1 MKFMRQPR
9 YEHFELTYRDPE
21 NIWAFLGNGRTI
33 SQVKYGKDAPV
44 PYIRND
50 EDQLWDIE

>member
-1 MKFMRQPR
+1 MRHPR
-9 YEHFELTYRDPE
+9 YEHYELTYRDPE

-33 SQVKYGKDAPV
+33 SQVKYGPDAPV

-50 EDQLWDIE
+50 EDQPWDIE